1 VPYTYYDEKKSLERR
16 GMCMNGQSTKKK
28 DLPYLYKTYRQM
40 ERTNK
45 NQILQLIEPR
55 PHGRLLDCG
64 CGDGEF
70 TVHLANHARVAEAY
84 GMERVDERITEASD
98 RGVIVTKADP
108 NDPLPYRDDFF
119 DIIQANQI
127 LERLVSADLFLAEAR
142 RVLRADG
149 YAVFAT
155 NNLSSWHNIL
165 SLALGLQP
173 TPTLI
178 FSEAVA
184 ANVFDPL
191 QHSYNA
197 YTDDSRLRV
206 YSYQGLRELCSD
218 HGFRVEATRTVGY
231 YPLPPSLARLMCQID
246 STHGAFLIIKLRPE

>member
-1 VPYTYYDEKKSLERR
+1 
-16 GMCMNGQSTKKK
+16 MWMNGQSTKKR
-28 DLPYLYKTYRQM
+28 DLPHLYKVYRQM

-45 NQILQLIEPR
+45 NQVLQFVEPR

-70 TVHLANHARVAEAY
+70 TVRLANRARVAEAY
-84 GMERVDERITEASD
+84 GIERVDECITEASD
-98 RGVIVTKADP
+98 RGVIVTKADL
-108 NDPLPYRDDFF
+108 NDPLPYRDHFF
-119 DIIQANQI
+119 DIIHANQI
-127 LERLVSADLFLAEAR
+127 IEHLTSAGLFLAEAR

-178 FSEAVA
+178 YNEAVA

-191 QHSYNA
+191 QHPHNSYMG
-197 YTDDSRLRV
+197 DSHVRV
-206 YSYQGLRELCSD
+206 YSYQGLRELCSH
-218 HGFRVEATRTVGY
+218 HGLRVEATRTVGY

>member
-1 VPYTYYDEKKSLERR
+1 
-16 GMCMNGQSTKKK
+16 MNGQSTKKR
-28 DLPYLYKTYRQM
+28 DLPYLYKAYRQM
-40 ERTNK
+40 ERTNR
-45 NQILQLIEPR
+45 NQILQLVEPR

-70 TVHLANHARVAEAY
+70 TVRLADRARVAEAY
-84 GMERVDERITEASD
+84 GIESGDECVADASD
-98 RGVIVTKADP
+98 RGVIVTKADL
-108 NDPLPYRDDFF
+108 NDPLPYRDHFF
-119 DIIQANQI
+119 DIIHADQI
-127 LERLVSADLFLAEAR
+127 IEHLTSADLFLAQAR

-155 NNLSSWHNIL
+155 NNLSSWHNIF

-178 FSEAVA
+178 YNEAVA

-191 QHSYNA
+191 QHSHNTYMGDNQV
-197 YTDDSRLRV
+197 RV
-206 YSYQGLRELCSD
+206 YSYQGLRELCCQ

>member
-1 VPYTYYDEKKSLERR
+1 
-16 GMCMNGQSTKKK
+16 MNGQSTKKR
-28 DLPYLYKTYRQM
+28 DLPYLYKVYRQM
-40 ERTNK
+40 ERTNR

-55 PHGRLLDCG
+55 PHGRLLDCD

-70 TVHLANHARVAEAY
+70 TVRLANRARVAEAY
-84 GMERVDERITEASD
+84 GMEHVDECITEASD

-119 DIIQANQI
+119 DIIHANQI
-127 LERLVSADLFLAEAR
+127 IEHLMSADLFLREVK

-165 SLALGLQP
+165 SLALGLHP

-178 FSEAVA
+178 FNEAVA

-191 QHSYNA
+191 QHSHNA
-197 YTDDSRLRV
+197 YTDDSYVRV
-206 YSYQGLRELCSD
+206 YSYQGLRELCCD

-231 YPLPPSLARLMCQID
+231 YTLPPSLARLACQID
-246 STHGAFLIIKLRPE
+246 STHAAFLIIKLRPQ

>member
-1 VPYTYYDEKKSLERR
+1 
-16 GMCMNGQSTKKK
+16 MNGQSTEKK
-28 DLPYLYKTYRQM
+28 DLPALYKVHRQM

-45 NQILQLIEPR
+45 NQILQLVEPR
-55 PHGRLLDCG
+55 PHGRLLDCS

-70 TVHLANHARVAEAY
+70 TVRLANRARVAEAY
-84 GMERVDERITEASD
+84 GMERADECIVEASD

-108 NDPLPYRDDFF
+108 NDPLPYRSAFF
-119 DIIQANQI
+119 DIVHANQI
-127 LERLVSADLFLAEAR
+127 VEHLTSADLFLAEVR

-155 NNLSSWHNIL
+155 NNLSSWNNIV
-165 SLALGLQP
+165 SLALGMRP

-178 FSEAVA
+178 FNEAVA

-191 QHSYNA
+191 QHPHIGYAEDSYV
-197 YTDDSRLRV
+197 RV
-206 YSYQGLRELCSD
+206 YSQQGLRELCCD

-231 YPLPPSLARLMCQID
+231 YPLPPSLARLACQID
-246 STHGAFLIIKLRPE
+246 SAHAAILIIKLRPE